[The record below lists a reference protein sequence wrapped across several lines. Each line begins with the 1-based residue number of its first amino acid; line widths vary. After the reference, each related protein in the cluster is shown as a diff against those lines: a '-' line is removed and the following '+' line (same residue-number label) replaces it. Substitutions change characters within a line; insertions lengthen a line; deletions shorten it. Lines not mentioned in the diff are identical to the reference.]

1 MEIKHSKK
9 VPYIEQMQQTE
20 CGLCCTAMILRYYKH
35 YETLSELR
43 NRLEAGRDGLKLS
56 QIRNYFKVKGFQT
69 FAYKTSVEGLAK
81 VNLPAIVFFNNEHF
95 VVLEKM
101 TNSTAIV
108 VDPAFGRRK
117 MSQDELR
124 ENFTNIVLS
133 VVPTEEFKPKK
144 KQEKSWAGIMENLK
158 HKKLLFTKIA
168 LISVLTYLIS
178 ISIPVVVQYLIDEVA
193 LKNNS
198 GMLMPYVAAILGIMA
213 LFAALTYIRGDNV
226 IKLQVF
232 LDNCLMG
239 GTFKKL
245 LSLPYKYF
253 EVRSN
258 GDLLFR
264 LNSLH
269 ILRDLLSEQVI
280 KGIMDFGAI
289 VFILCYMVS
298 RSIPLTVVTLILF
311 ALNGLAIIYM
321 RPFMMEANQ
330 YEIVENSKLQT
341 VQVETVYSIL
351 GVKTTGVEDQIFNS
365 WNERYK
371 KSIERYKYKSKIL
384 NIYTSMISVTQTVSP
399 FLILFIGVQQYFS
412 SHISL
417 GTVIAYYSLSNTFFA
432 TGVSLF
438 QTFNNFLLASS
449 YLERIKDI
457 TDAKE
462 EKSPENAKEIQLSGE
477 IKLDN
482 VSFAYTNTSPEVI
495 KNVSLH
501 IKKGQKVAIV
511 GASGSGKSTLSKILL
526 GLYEPTNGD
535 IYYDDINFNELNKQ
549 NVRKQL
555 GIVPQDISLFNKS
568 IFENI
573 KMNKDDI
580 TLEDVKKAAEIAQI
594 AEEIEAMP
602 MGYNTFVSD
611 MGMNLSGGQRQRIAL
626 ARAIINH
633 PKLIILDEATS
644 SLDTVNEVKVSNYFK
659 NIGCTRIV
667 IAHRLSTIIDSDV
680 IYVMDKGQL
689 VEAGTHKELML
700 RNGLYASLYKA
711 KEEKEEKEVS

>member
-20 CGLCCTAMILRYYKH
+20 CGLCCTAMILRYYKS
-35 YETLSELR
+35 YENLSNLR
-43 NRLEAGRDGLKLS
+43 NVLEAGRDGLKLS
-56 QIRNYFKVKGFQT
+56 QIRNYFKTSGFET
-69 FAYKTSVEGLAK
+69 FAYKSTIEGLTK
-81 VNLPAIVFFNNEHF
+81 VNLPAIIFFNNEHF
-95 VVLEKM
+95 VVLEK
-101 TNSTAIV
+101 TSKSNVTI

-117 MSQDELR
+117 LSYEELK
-124 ENFTNIVLS
+124 ENFSNIVLS
-133 VVPTEEFKPKK
+133 VVPTKDFKPKK
-144 KQEKSWAGIMENLK
+144 KQGNSWRPIFENLK
-158 HKKLLFTKIA
+158 NKKALFAKIA
-168 LISVLTYLIS
+168 FISVLTYLIS
-178 ISIPVVVQYLIDEVA
+178 ISIPMVVQYLIDEIA
-193 LKNNS
+193 LKNNPN
-198 GMLMPYVAAILGIMA
+198 MLIKYLFMILAIMF
-213 LFAALTYIRGDNV
+213 LFAGLTYVRGGNV

-245 LSLPYKYF
+245 LRLPFKYF

-289 VFILCYMVS
+289 IFILCYMLS
-298 RSIPLTVVTLILF
+298 KSITLTVITVGLF
-311 ALNGLAIIYM
+311 VFNGLAILYM

-330 YEIVENSKLQT
+330 YEIVENAKLQT

-365 WNERYK
+365 WNDRYK
-371 KSIERYKYKSKIL
+371 KTIERYKYKSKIL
-384 NIYTSMISVTQTVSP
+384 NIYTTLVTVTQTVSP

-412 SHISL
+412 ANMTL

-432 TGVSLF
+432 TGVSIF

-457 TDAKE
+457 TDAVE
-462 EKSPENAKEIQLSGE
+462 EKNPENAKDITLSGE
-477 IKLDN
+477 IKLEN
-482 VSFAYTNTSPEVI
+482 VSFAYTKNSEEVI
-495 KNVSLH
+495 KNVNLH
-501 IKKGQKVAIV
+501 IQRGQKVAIV

-526 GLYEPTNGD
+526 GLYEPTNGS
-535 IYYDDINFNELNKQ
+535 IYYDDVNFNELNKQ
-549 NVRKQL
+549 SVRKQL

-573 KMNKDDI
+573 KMNKDSV
-580 TLEDVKKAAEIAQI
+580 TLEDVKKASEIAQI
-594 AEEIEAMP
+594 STEIEAMP

-626 ARAIINH
+626 ARAIISH

-659 NIGCTRIV
+659 SIGCTRIV

-689 VEAGTHKELML
+689 VESGSHKELML
-700 RNGLYASLYKA
+700 LNGLYASLYKA
-711 KEEKEEKEVS
+711 KEEQEEKIVS